1 MDIVNFD
8 ALKAQGK
15 VLPANDVDL
24 TEDYFLIGKRNVHY
38 NTNSFK
44 ATEYPIYAIKA
55 GDVIGANTKYKV
67 YTALLTQTGV
77 TAPTATVLE
86 NTLGDI
92 TFTYGSAGYYE
103 VNSAN
108 LFTEGK
114 TFTIIGSPMEG
125 VINGI
130 ISGANYQTPNVIS
143 INTVNFPTNEG
154 ISDELYLTPFEIRVY
169 N

>member
-55 GDVIGANTKYKV
+55 GDVMGANTKYKV
-67 YTALLTQTGV
+67 YTAVLNQTGANAPVVVNVLEDTIGDV
-77 TAPTATVLE
+77 TWTYNSVGSYTATSALFDTATTVCFV
-86 NTLGDI
+86 TLGNFIFSPTSMAASCNGATTVQLYAYRTNVGLDDNWRG
-92 TFTYGSAGYYE
+92 T
-103 VNSAN
+103 
-108 LFTEGK
+108 
-114 TFTIIGSPMEG
+114 TI
-125 VINGI
+125 
-130 ISGANYQTPNVIS
+130 
-143 INTVNFPTNEG
+143 
-154 ISDELYLTPFEIRVY
+154 EIRVY

>member
-44 ATEYPIYAIKA
+44 ATEYPIFAIKA

-67 YTALLTQTGV
+67 YTARLSQSGI
-77 TAPTATVLE
+77 TAPVVANLLEDTIGDVIWTYNSVGSYTATSALFDEATTVCFV
-86 NTLGDI
+86 TLGNFIFSPTSMAASSNGVNNVQLYAYEPI
-92 TFTYGSAGYYE
+92 TGLTD
-103 VNSAN
+103 NWR
-108 LFTEGK
+108 
-114 TFTIIGSPMEG
+114 
-125 VINGI
+125 
-130 ISGANYQTPNVIS
+130 GAT
-143 INTVNFPTNEG
+143 
-154 ISDELYLTPFEIRVY
+154 LEIRVY

>member
-67 YTALLTQTGV
+67 YTAILNQSGINAPVAVTLLEDTIGDVIWTYNSVGDY
-77 TAPTATVLE
+77 TATSALFDLATTACFV
-86 NTLGDI
+86 TLGNFI
-92 TFTYGSAGYYE
+92 FYPTSMAASCNGATSVQLYAYE
-103 VNSAN
+103 PTTGLTDHWRGA
-108 LFTEGK
+108 
-114 TFTIIGSPMEG
+114 TI
-125 VINGI
+125 
-130 ISGANYQTPNVIS
+130 
-143 INTVNFPTNEG
+143 
-154 ISDELYLTPFEIRVY
+154 EIRVY

>member
-67 YTALLTQTGV
+67 YTAILNQTAAN
-77 TAPTATVLE
+77 APVVVNVL
-86 NTLGDI
+86 
-92 TFTYGSAGYYE
+92 
-103 VNSAN
+103 
-108 LFTEGK
+108 
-114 TFTIIGSPMEG
+114 
-125 VINGI
+125 
-130 ISGANYQTPNVIS
+130 
-143 INTVNFPTNEG
+143 
-154 ISDELYLTPFEIRVY
+154 
-169 N
+169 

>member
-44 ATEYPIYAIKA
+44 ATEYPIFAIKA

-67 YTALLTQTGV
+67 YTARLSQSDANAPVASILLEDTIGDVIWTYNSVGSY
-77 TAPTATVLE
+77 TATSALFDEATTVCFV
-86 NTLGDI
+86 TLGNFIFSPTSMAASSNGVNNVQLYAYEPI
-92 TFTYGSAGYYE
+92 TGLTD
-103 VNSAN
+103 NWR
-108 LFTEGK
+108 
-114 TFTIIGSPMEG
+114 
-125 VINGI
+125 
-130 ISGANYQTPNVIS
+130 GAT
-143 INTVNFPTNEG
+143 
-154 ISDELYLTPFEIRVY
+154 LEIRVY

>member
-67 YTALLTQTGV
+67 YTAILNQAAASAPVVVTLLEDTIGDVIWTYNSVGDY
-77 TAPTATVLE
+77 TATSALFATATTACFV
-86 NTLGDI
+86 TLGNFIFSPTSMAASCNGATTVQLYAHEPTTGLTDHWR
-92 TFTYGSAGYYE
+92 GA
-103 VNSAN
+103 
-108 LFTEGK
+108 
-114 TFTIIGSPMEG
+114 TI
-125 VINGI
+125 
-130 ISGANYQTPNVIS
+130 
-143 INTVNFPTNEG
+143 
-154 ISDELYLTPFEIRVY
+154 EIRVY